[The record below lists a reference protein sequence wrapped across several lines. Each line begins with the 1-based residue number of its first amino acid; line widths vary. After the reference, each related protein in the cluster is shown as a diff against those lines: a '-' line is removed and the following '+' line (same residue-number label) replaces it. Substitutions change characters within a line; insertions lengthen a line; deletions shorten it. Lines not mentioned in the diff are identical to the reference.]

1 MVSSQVKTVSPA
13 HPEDHG
19 PQYELR
25 VSTKGLASRL
35 LEVWQLPTAASPHLT
50 SAKRIAG
57 LQGRNLDLVEHRLL
71 RKLKRSGIDWSV
83 DKTAKSLRFLLNEDE
98 ALHLGLI
105 FRVLAPMRSRNNMVS
120 CAEGIDAMAKEEASY
135 WLGMAMHRKYPRR
148 VLMALRF
155 LLIDPKA

>member
-1 MVSSQVKTVSPA
+1 VVNAHIGTDSQV
-13 HPEDHG
+13 HPEGHG

-25 VSTKGLASRL
+25 VSTKGLVSRL
-35 LEVWQLPTAASPHLT
+35 LEVWQLPSSASPHLT

-83 DKTAKSLRFLLNEDE
+83 DEPAKSNRFLLDEDE
-98 ALHLGLI
+98 ALHLGLV
-105 FRVLAPMRSRNNMVS
+105 FRVLAPMRSRNNIVA

-155 LLIDPKA
+155 LLIDPTN

>member
-1 MVSSQVKTVSPA
+1 MDGTGGMS
-13 HPEDHG
+13 
-19 PQYELR
+19 
-25 VSTKGLASRL
+25 L
-35 LEVWQLPTAASPHLT
+35 LTDRGWKVRYDS
-50 SAKRIAG
+50 
-57 LQGRNLDLVEHRLL
+57 D
-71 RKLKRSGIDWSV
+71 
-83 DKTAKSLRFLLNEDE
+83 NEDE

-155 LLIDPKA
+155 LLTDPKA

>member
-1 MVSSQVKTVSPA
+1 MVSSPVGTDSQV
-13 HPEDHG
+13 HPEGHG

-35 LEVWQLPTAASPHLT
+35 LEVWQLPSSASPHLT

-83 DKTAKSLRFLLNEDE
+83 DKEAKSNRFLLDEDE

>member
-1 MVSSQVKTVSPA
+1 MVNPPVENISSGR
-13 HPEDHG
+13 PEGHG

-25 VSTKGLASRL
+25 VSTKGLASKL
-35 LEVWQLPTAASPHLT
+35 LEVWQLPSAASPHLT

-57 LQGRNLDLVEHRLL
+57 LQGRNLELVEHRLL

-83 DKTAKSLRFLLNEDE
+83 DKEAKSNRFLLDEDE

-105 FRVLAPMRSRNNMVS
+105 FRVLAPMRSRNNMVACS
-120 CAEGIDAMAKEEASY
+120 EGIDAMAKAEASY

>member
-1 MVSSQVKTVSPA
+1 MVSSQVGTVPPA
-13 HPEDHG
+13 HPEGHG

-25 VSTKGLASRL
+25 VSTKGFASRL
-35 LEVWQLPTAASPHLT
+35 LEVWQLPSSASPHLT

-83 DKTAKSLRFLLNEDE
+83 DKTAKSNRFLLNEDE

-105 FRVLAPMRSRNNMVS
+105 FRVLAPMRSRNNMVA

>member
-1 MVSSQVKTVSPA
+1 MVNAQVGTDSQV
-13 HPEDHG
+13 HPEGHG

-35 LEVWQLPTAASPHLT
+35 LEVWQLPSSASPHLT

-83 DKTAKSLRFLLNEDE
+83 DKEAKSNRFLLNEDE